1 LVEKNTLPPKTILSF
16 QFNKTSVA
24 FHFLHPTKQTNKQ
37 KTAAFLQ
44 VMLVMYPERRENKT
58 Q

>member
-1 LVEKNTLPPKTILSF
+1 LVEKRPTLPPKTILSF

-44 VMLVMYPERRENKT
+44 VMLVMYPERREK
-58 Q
+58 